1 LSEACLIANPA
12 AGRGRGARLLPVV
25 REALAAVGITE
36 VLESR
41 GPGDERDLAAEAALR
56 GIGTIIA
63 LGGDGTWGNVARGI
77 LASGRDVRFVPIEA
91 GTGNDFPH
99 ALGLPARD
107 PVAMARIAAG
117 PADVRVDMGIVN
129 DIPFL
134 NVAGAGLATTVL
146 EATTRIHRLSGH
158 LVYVAAALPVLRSY
172 RPIRVS
178 LQFDEEPPDES
189 RAWLAI
195 VVSNGPR
202 YGGGFMVAPGASAR
216 DGLLNALAVRDASL
230 LRRGVLF
237 ARIRVGRHGDEP
249 EVEQRLVRRL
259 RLQFDQV
266 PIFDADGEL
275 HRATEPVIDIRVLPG
290 ALRVGVEDRDQDRG
304 RRSGSDTEP

>member
-1 LSEACLIANPA
+1 MSDACLIANPA
-12 AGRGRGARLLPVV
+12 AGRGRGARLLPAV
-25 REALAAVGITE
+25 REALARVGITE
-36 VLESR
+36 VHESR
-41 GPGDERDLAAEAALR
+41 GPGDERDLACEAALR
-56 GIGTIIA
+56 GVGTIVA

-99 ALGLPARD
+99 SLGLPAYD

-117 PADVRVDMGIVN
+117 SADVRVDMGIVN
-129 DIPFL
+129 DVPFL

-146 EATTRIHRLSGH
+146 EATTRIHRLRGH

-172 RPIRVS
+172 RAMRVA
-178 LQFDEEPPDES
+178 LQFDEEPADES
-189 RAWLAI
+189 RDWLAI

-202 YGGGFMVAPGASAR
+202 YGGGFLVAPNASVR
-216 DGLLNALAVRDASL
+216 DGLLDALAVRDAAV

-237 ARIRVGRHGDEP
+237 AKIRMGRHGGEP

-259 RLQFDQV
+259 RLHFDEV

-275 HRATEPVIDIRVLPG
+275 HRAIEPVIDIRVLPG
-290 ALRVGVEDRDQDRG
+290 VLRVGVEGRGQTPNPSFRG
-304 RRSGSDTEP
+304 RAT